1 MNREYRALKEGFGTS
16 AGTWPNRFFP
26 ENFPVFKKDFS
37 MQARIDVK
45 SPGFM
50 YVLTLI
56 VSMNPEK
63 DLV

>member
-1 MNREYRALKEGFGTS
+1 
-16 AGTWPNRFFP
+16 
-26 ENFPVFKKDFS
+26 